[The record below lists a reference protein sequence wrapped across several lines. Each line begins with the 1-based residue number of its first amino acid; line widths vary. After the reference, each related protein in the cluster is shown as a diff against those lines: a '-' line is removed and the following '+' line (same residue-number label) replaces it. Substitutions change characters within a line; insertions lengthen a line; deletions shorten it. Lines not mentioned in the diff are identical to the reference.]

1 MTDLLF
7 PEIEITA
14 LKKKE
19 HRVALESLREFVTE
33 NPGKSINYSRICRSA
48 EERLDRIV
56 GVSSLKSWLRSAGVD
71 LAKLPTSKGAQAAGG
86 TPIVLLDTCYS
97 KTPEYR
103 RVAQREFYE
112 KRVKSLSGKDIRPQP
127 HRRKS

>member
-19 HRVALESLREFVTE
+19 HRIALELLREFVTD

-71 LAKLPTSKGAQAAGG
+71 LNLLPTSKGNQLQDG
-86 TPIVLLDTCYS
+86 TPIELVGSCYS
-97 KTPEYR
+97 LSPEYR
-103 RVAQREFYE
+103 RKVDRDRYRQ
-112 KRVKSLSGKDIRPQP
+112 RVKALSGKDVKVRVIDG
-127 HRRKS
+127 